1 MKGIKKLLTGIL
13 AATMIMGASLTAYAT
28 APEGGQ
34 EMGQESGQQTTAA
47 ATGSVTVKG
56 CIPGEEYSLYKLLDF
71 ESAGTTGGV
80 YTIKT
85 SSPWWNFIDDK
96 ADVKDG
102 QATGH
107 AGVLT
112 LTKVTDTTDTYYVSW
127 TAGSV
132 TTNESRAEALAD
144 VAGVQAFAKD
154 AIAYAAGPDGVLGTT
169 DDRISPE
176 KTDFAGPAAA
186 DGTKPS
192 VVFGSLSLG
201 YYLVGSSAGALV
213 SLDTTNT
220 AAEVNEKNDIPSTE
234 KKVEEDSTGNYGDKD
249 DADIGQV
256 VKYRSTVTI
265 PAGGAK
271 NVVFYDKMTSSLTF
285 SGINNVVVKNGTT
298 VLNDGTANASATVT
312 ADGSVVDA
320 DGNTVPVTFVV
331 TFDSAY
337 TESLTAE
344 TVITIEYSATLN
356 ENAIIY
362 GKETSSAFGGGN
374 DNESMITYGNAGK
387 SKWDWTRTYTYP
399 VDIKKVDPAK
409 NVLPGAEF
417 NLALNTDTNR
427 ANLFKFTQ
435 VNAGSATAA
444 AEYRVDPN
452 GTVTTLVTPK
462 SGLIH
467 ITGLDADVYSL
478 KETKAPDGYN
488 LLATPI
494 VFTIDSDTDT
504 NQGDN
509 GSSQAVTVKY
519 TKDNLEYTG
528 ALEVE
533 NKTGVLLPSTGGIG
547 TTIFYIIGGI
557 LIVAGVAYF
566 IVRRKA
572 NAQ

>member
-85 SSPWWNFIDDK
+85 SSPWWNFIDGK

-127 TAGSV
+127 TAGAV
-132 TTNESRAEALAD
+132 ATDESRAEALAD

-154 AIAYAAGPDGVLGTT
+154 AIAYAINNNISAVASDTAGTA
-169 DDRISPE
+169 PE
-176 KTDFAGPAAA
+176 GQ
-186 DGTKPS
+186 KPT
-192 VVFGSLSLG
+192 VVFSGLSLG

-271 NVVFYDKMTSSLTF
+271 NVVFYDKMTDSLTF
-285 SGINNVVVKNGTT
+285 SGEEKVVVKNGDT
-298 VLNDGTANASATVT
+298 VLYNGTDNANVTV
-312 ADGSVVDA
+312 AEGGSVVDA

-494 VFTIDSDTDT
+494 VFTIDSNTDT
-504 NQGDN
+504 AQGDD
-509 GSSQAVTVKY
+509 GKSQGVTVKY